1 MKEALDLQY
10 GMFTEYPDTRSI
22 WFNSAMNDMYSTDD
36 YVMYDMIGVICGL
49 AIYNR
54 VILFLPFPLTL
65 YKKLLDEPL
74 KLEDL
79 GSLDPLLLKNLRS
92 IIETQYDEEEF
103 NAIYADIN
111 FVLLVKK
118 FDTMV
123 EEELCHGGKEKF
135 LTYNN
140 RKEYVD
146 LYWNYILNVSIDKQ
160 FRAFKNGFMKVVDG
174 EVLKLFNAEEL
185 LQLIIGMQDYDWELL
200 EKGAVYKEPF
210 CPSHS
215 TIERFW
221 RVFHSLSL
229 EEKKKF
235 LLFLTGSDRIPII
248 GMKHV
253 EVSFFGSLY
262 SIGSNSFLFLIRSES
277 SP

>member
-111 FVLLVKK
+111 FVLLV
-118 FDTMV
+118 
-123 EEELCHGGKEKF
+123 
-135 LTYNN
+135 
-140 RKEYVD
+140 
-146 LYWNYILNVSIDKQ
+146 
-160 FRAFKNGFMKVVDG
+160 
-174 EVLKLFNAEEL
+174 
-185 LQLIIGMQDYDWELL
+185 
-200 EKGAVYKEPF
+200 
-210 CPSHS
+210 
-215 TIERFW
+215 
-221 RVFHSLSL
+221 
-229 EEKKKF
+229 
-235 LLFLTGSDRIPII
+235 
-248 GMKHV
+248 
-253 EVSFFGSLY
+253 
-262 SIGSNSFLFLIRSES
+262 
-277 SP
+277 